1 MTRSTVFCLT
11 LLMIQ
16 WQWLTFASFG
26 QSTLTGRVADAK
38 TGEAVAFAN
47 VYVSGTTQ
55 GTQADEFGQFRLP
68 GISASTT
75 LLVVSAIGYQP
86 YRQTLTVALAATRP
100 LTITLV
106 PEAANLNEVAVKAKR
121 DKTWERQLARF
132 EDLFLGDS
140 PNRNQCQLMNPW
152 VIDFQTGSD
161 GVFRAKA
168 SQPIE
173 VENRA
178 LGYRLRY
185 TMAEFSVS
193 RSQIRLNGTSLFE
206 EMPATIKNADRWST
220 NRQRT
225 FTRSLRAFLAAL
237 HQRQL
242 SQDSYTIYRM
252 TSANFLET
260 NVWANEK
267 AFYTGNNVMTEK
279 TLLKPNATP
288 TEPTQIDLSAPIEVI
303 LTNQYIT
310 LGSQGVFN
318 KNPASR
324 LRALKPNVLITPD
337 GQLQDPTSVEIVG
350 YWAEER
356 LADMLPTNYRPTAE
370 ALATSTDGQPQ
381 PTAFLVTNK
390 DIFRVGE
397 TVWLSAFLTDLR
409 SGQPAKG
416 PQPLYLSL
424 HDSTGAQQVQDV
436 LFTANGRGSGYL
448 TLPDVLPNG
457 TYWLRAYTKAMLTT
471 PALRFDKPL
480 RITNQ
485 TQVRNQWPS
494 APPTTLQADTLHLT
508 LATNKPTAGLR
519 QLVTVRFR
527 AEFLGQAM
535 QGSFAVRVTDR
546 DLTDVMPRNAIVRQQ
561 TTSIN
566 KPSRPVLPEV
576 GLSYA
581 GQVRNGTDAQP
592 LPNATVT
599 MLLHDSLR
607 TVTHVVRTNSKGQ
620 LQLDSIDITGDYPLT
635 YQVTDRKN
643 KVVDG
648 GLLLLTRQTPTLS
661 YPFDPVPVWQ
671 PMPTTIRK
679 SLYGLDGKN
688 RFDTTQYQQLKTV
701 TVRAKAGE
709 SGVIRLHSDPTFA
722 VDFGDQTPNFP
733 TIYELLIGRLPGV
746 QVVQNGYDGYSVLIR
761 GVTTWNNTDPL
772 FILDGLQID
781 ASQPGGLSF
790 INTADVKRIEVI
802 SGANAA
808 IYGSRGAN
816 GVIAIYTR
824 RGVRSDDKRQLAQGI
839 TLPGYQ
845 PDRTFYQPT
854 TAPSTA
860 TDADLR
866 QTLYWHPDLQTG
878 RDGWA
883 AFSFY
888 TSDLPGSYVICVEG
902 YTPTG
907 LSGRALTTLV
917 VK

>member
-1 MTRSTVFCLT
+1 MARSTAFR
-11 LLMIQ
+11 LLPLVILMP
-16 WQWLTFASFG
+16 WLTCAAFA
-26 QSTLTGRVADAK
+26 QSTLTGRVSDAQ

-47 VYVSGTTQ
+47 VYISGTTQ

-68 GISASTT
+68 GITDPTT
-75 LLVVSAIGYQP
+75 LLVVSAVGYQP
-86 YRQTLTVALAATRP
+86 YRQTITVATAARP
-100 LTITLV
+100 LTITLMA
-106 PEAANLNEVAVKAKR
+106 ETATLSEVAVKAKR

-140 PNRNQCQLMNPW
+140 PNRNQCQLLNPW

-161 GVFRAKA
+161 GVFRARA

-185 TMAEFSVS
+185 TLAEFSVS
-193 RSQIRLNGTSLFE
+193 RSQVRLNGTSLFE
-206 EMPATIKNADRWST
+206 EMPATTKNADRWLA

-225 FTRSLRAFLAAL
+225 YMLSLRAFLATL
-237 HQRQL
+237 YRRQL
-242 SQDSYTIYRM
+242 SLDNYTVYRM
-252 TSANFLET
+252 TNTDFTQT

-267 AFYTGNNVMTEK
+267 AFYIGTNVMTEQ
-279 TLLKPNATP
+279 TLLKPTATP
-288 TEPTQIDLSAPIEVI
+288 TEPAQVDLSAPIEVI
-303 LTNQYIT
+303 LTTQYIT
-310 LGSQGVFN
+310 LGSQGVVN

-324 LRALKPNVLITPD
+324 LRALKPTVLITPN
-337 GQLQDPTSVEIVG
+337 GHLQDPTSVEIVG

-356 LADMLPTNYRPTAE
+356 LADMLPTDYR
-370 ALATSTDGQPQ
+370 STDAALTASTDAQPQ

-390 DIFRVGE
+390 DLFRVGE

-424 HDSTGAQQVQDV
+424 HDSTGAQRVQDL

-448 TLPDVLPNG
+448 TLPDALPNG
-457 TYWLRAYTKAMLTT
+457 TYWLRAYTKAMLTN

-485 TQVRNQWPS
+485 TQIRTLWPP
-494 APPTTLQADTLHLT
+494 APPTLLQSDTLRLT
-508 LATNKPTAGLR
+508 LTANPLTAGLR
-519 QLVTVRFR
+519 QQVTVRFR
-527 AEFLGQAM
+527 AEFMGHSM

-546 DLTDVMPRNAIVRQQ
+546 DLTDVLPRNAISRQR
-561 TTSIN
+561 TRPNN
-566 KPSRPVLPEV
+566 KPSRPVAPEV
-576 GLSYA
+576 GLSYV
-581 GQVRNGTDAQP
+581 GQVRSSTGSL

-607 TVTHVVRTNSKGQ
+607 TVTRVVHPDGKGQ

-643 KVVDG
+643 KIIEG
-648 GLLLLTRQTPTLS
+648 GLLLFTRQTPALS

-671 PMPTTIRK
+671 PMPTTARK
-679 SLYGLDGKN
+679 TLYGLDGKN
-688 RFDTTQYQQLKTV
+688 RFDTTGYRQLKTV
-701 TVRAKAGE
+701 TVTAKASE
-709 SGVIRLHSDPTFA
+709 SGIVRLHTDPTFA
-722 VDFGDQTPNFP
+722 VDFGGQTPTFP
-733 TIYELLIGRLPGV
+733 TIYELLMGRLPGV
-746 QVVQNGYDGYSVLIR
+746 QVVQTGYGGYKVLIR

-772 FILDGLQID
+772 FILDGVQINED
-781 ASQPGGLSF
+781 LSF
-790 INTADVKRIEVI
+790 INTADVKRIEVV
-802 SGANAA
+802 SGTEAA
-808 IYGSRGAN
+808 MYGSRGAN

-824 RGVRSDDKRQLAQGI
+824 RGVRPEDKRQLAQGT

-845 PDRTFYQPT
+845 PDRAFYQPT
-854 TAPSTA
+854 AA
-860 TDADLR
+860 TLSPADADLR
-866 QTLYWHPDLQTG
+866 QTLYWHPDLQTS

-883 AFSFY
+883 EFSFY
-888 TSDLPGSYVICVEG
+888 TSDLSGPYVICVEG

-907 LSGRALTTLV
+907 LAGRAVATLV